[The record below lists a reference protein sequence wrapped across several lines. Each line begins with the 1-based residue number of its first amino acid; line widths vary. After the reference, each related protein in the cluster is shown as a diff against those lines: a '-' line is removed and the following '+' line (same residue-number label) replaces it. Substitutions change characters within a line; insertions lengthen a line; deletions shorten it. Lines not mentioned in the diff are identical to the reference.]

1 MLLSVAVVTTD
12 ASERYGKQLLSHLGR
27 KVQTEPLPDRPAP
40 AGRLLFAY
48 GVGTVL
54 PLPGELILRAT
65 AADQESL
72 ARVQDVLQRHLE
84 KFGAR
89 RELTVSWGPV
99 EPSPDDENAARQAP
113 GTPTVEET
121 RTAGTDENP
130 GSASA
135 LDPVQAKES

>member
-1 MLLSVAVVTTD
+1 MLLSIAVVSTD

-54 PLPGELILRAT
+54 PMPGQLVLRAT
-65 AADQESL
+65 AANQESL

-99 EPSPDDENAARQAP
+99 EPVGDDESTDGAASATPSAQETEAARSGEKTDLA
-113 GTPTVEET
+113 
-121 RTAGTDENP
+121 AG
-130 GSASA
+130 
-135 LDPVQAKES
+135 LDPDRAQQG

>member
-1 MLLSVAVVTTD
+1 MLLSIAVVTTD
-12 ASERYGKQLLSHLGR
+12 APERYGKQLLSHLGR
-27 KVQTEPLPDRPAP
+27 KVQTEPLSDRPAP

-54 PLPGELILRAT
+54 PMPGQLILRAT

-99 EPSPDDENAARQAP
+99 EPASDDESSGGATGGPPETATGTAPSGENLDLAAGLEPDRAQQA
-113 GTPTVEET
+113 
-121 RTAGTDENP
+121 
-130 GSASA
+130 
-135 LDPVQAKES
+135 

>member
-1 MLLSVAVVTTD
+1 MLLSIAVITTD
-12 ASERYGKQLLSHLGR
+12 APERYGKQLLSHLGR

-54 PLPGELILRAT
+54 PMPGQLVLRAT

-99 EPSPDDENAARQAP
+99 EPASDDESSREATGRPTEAA
-113 GTPTVEET
+113 TV
-121 RTAGTDENP
+121 TAQSAENSDLAV
-130 GSASA
+130 G
-135 LDPVQAKES
+135 LDPGRAQQS

>member
-12 ASERYGKQLLSHLGR
+12 APERYGKQLLSHLGR

-40 AGRLLFAY
+40 AGRLVFAY

-54 PLPGELILRAT
+54 PMPGQLILRAT
-65 AADQESL
+65 AANQESL

-89 RELTVSWGPV
+89 RELTVTWGPV
-99 EPSPDDENAARQAP
+99 EPSPDDGANAP
-113 GTPTVEET
+113 
-121 RTAGTDENP
+121 
-130 GSASA
+130 ASA
-135 LDPVQAKES
+135 TPMEAETPSARTGENSDLAAGLDPDRAQQS

>member
-1 MLLSVAVVTTD
+1 MLLSIAVISTD

-54 PLPGELILRAT
+54 PMPGQLILRAT
-65 AADQESL
+65 AADLESL

-89 RELTVSWGPV
+89 RELAVSWGPIEQV
-99 EPSPDDENAARQAP
+99 DDGESTDGPSPATPSAQETEAARS
-113 GTPTVEET
+113 GEET
-121 RTAGTDENP
+121 DLAAG
-130 GSASA
+130 
-135 LDPVQAKES
+135 LDPDRAQQG